1 MNVFAKFDE
10 IPSMILQDIKETKRY
25 GHKNVSD
32 TQSFGQRE
40 NSIPSHKQFAGGGGG
55 GGIKMCRTGGS
66 IAVPLI
72 PKRYLYRPSYSAWM
86 CSHRRWLPIKQV
98 EG

>member
-32 TQSFGQRE
+32 TRSDNVKTVYPPTNTVCGGYKNVNLDE
-40 NSIPSHKQFAGGGGG
+40 NCQNKVIEFSLNDSDRQKP
-55 GGIKMCRTGGS
+55 
-66 IAVPLI
+66 
-72 PKRYLYRPSYSAWM
+72 
-86 CSHRRWLPIKQV
+86 
-98 EG
+98 E

>member
-32 TQSFGQRE
+32 TKRTDTRSDNVKTVYPPTNTVCGGYKNFIVLFLIVQVPGHCLLSTFITTKIIILYWFHIFVLSFTE
-40 NSIPSHKQFAGGGGG
+40 
-55 GGIKMCRTGGS
+55 
-66 IAVPLI
+66 
-72 PKRYLYRPSYSAWM
+72 
-86 CSHRRWLPIKQV
+86 
-98 EG
+98 